1 MHSNLSYKRQNAQL
15 VVKVLFALSVEAGPQ
30 HRRQEHDLP
39 DESLD
44 LCSSFGNIFIWRQA
58 LTDGHI
64 SRFHV
69 IGGCDGYEGER
80 SYYTDL
86 TKALP
91 DTSVVHTVGCYKFR
105 INHLHMGTIG
115 DMGIRRLLDLSQWN
129 DSYSAVQIALALQW
143 GMNDLPLSTVL
154 SYFEQKAVVELLT
167 LLLGMHMIYNATT
180 NAKV

>member
-1 MHSNLSYKRQNAQL
+1 MFNHNHTTTMICLTSQYYNIAMYI
-15 VVKVLFALSVEAGPQ
+15 VL
-30 HRRQEHDLP
+30 
-39 DESLD
+39 
-44 LCSSFGNIFIWRQA
+44 IA

-167 LLLGMHMIYNATT
+167 LLLGMHMIYKCCSCMLRASSSSSWNFFSITVQST
-180 NAKV
+180 ESTERLTLS